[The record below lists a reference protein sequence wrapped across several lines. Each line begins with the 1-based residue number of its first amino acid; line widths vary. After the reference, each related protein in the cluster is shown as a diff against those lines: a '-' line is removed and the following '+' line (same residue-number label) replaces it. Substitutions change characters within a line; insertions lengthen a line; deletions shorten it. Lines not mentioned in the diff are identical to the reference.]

1 MTTGKPIGNMIIN
14 LDLNSSKLTRGLTGA
29 RNAVN
34 YQMKAMKAQMQVMN
48 ASGNKLDVL
57 QVKYTGLGNVL
68 QANQKQIEILTDKY
82 KKSYD
87 ENGKATSATIK
98 YANQLNQATARQAS
112 YEAQIKQTIAAYA
125 ELKTKTTG
133 ITGAINKTSDVLQ
146 KVGNSAQN
154 IGTSLTHGV
163 TIPIA
168 GAVTA
173 VTTAAVKW
181 ESAFAGVK
189 KTNDEIVDSNGNV
202 VYSYSDLEKGL
213 RDLAKELPS
222 SHEEIAGVAEAA
234 GQLGIQTDNV
244 VSFTKTMIDL
254 GESTNMS
261 AETAATSFAR
271 FANIT
276 QMSQKD
282 FERLGAVVVDLGNN
296 LATTES
302 EITEMGLRLAG
313 AGKQVGMSQAEIM
326 SFAAALSSVG
336 IEAEAGGTAFSKVM
350 VQMQLAVEKGVGAL
364 EPLKQTV
371 SRYGYSWEQF
381 VHAITWGGKELT
393 DLSKKIGIS
402 SKDLKKMYKNASESA
417 GSLSSF
423 ADVTGRTS
431 DEFAKLF
438 KSNPSQAIIEFVKGL
453 GEAEKHGTSAISI
466 LSDMDIKE
474 VRLRDSLLRAAN
486 ASGVF
491 EGAIKLGTKAWEE
504 NTALTDEANKR
515 YETTESKVKAL
526 KNEVVDMA
534 IDMGGPFVDA
544 LRDALKV
551 SKPLLETLSKTAK
564 AFSNA
569 SPEIQKSIVK
579 LIALTAAAG
588 PVIKT
593 TGKLSSVI
601 STLGSKFI
609 DLNAHL
615 NKRSAMKAAEKG
627 LNSLGT
633 ASVNGSAGLGKLA
646 GKLGETVGKATAL
659 GGAASSAAGSSGVG
673 AMTAALGGLNPIL
686 LGIVGVGGTL
696 ALGYAAWKKF
706 GEAAWNSSQRV
717 KQWGVDVGEEVDN
730 TLDGVQEKLTGANG
744 KFELLKQGFTE
755 ADATSMADN
764 FERAGKSLETS
775 LTNRISAI
783 DKSLKGLPQSVQQA
797 MKEFADS
804 EKEVMGKSLSTIQE
818 NNEEIKRIRQNA
830 ANEGRKLT
838 ASELKIIQDLS
849 TETSK
854 SYIET
859 LDITAKERKSIL
871 AAMTGD
877 VEQATEAEAKTWIQ
891 SLAKQKA
898 ATTEKY
904 KEMLEEKKKALK
916 DAGASQELID
926 SLEREMDDYIQ
937 TTNDG
942 FDRQISAIAKKYPD
956 LISQVSFS
964 NGQLFSE
971 TAAAIDDT
979 GQYTK
984 VFIDNNEK
992 ILEQAKKTSNEIA
1005 ENSKKTAEE
1014 LGMLADQSTHA
1025 GKVWNSLT
1033 LDPKTGKVKSNV
1045 QEIINE
1051 ATKEFT
1057 KWNELKPV
1065 IHDANLRTNAK
1076 DVISI
1081 AAVENGYWDSMKW
1094 DEKELLLE
1102 DECSKNV
1109 VRALENTEKWKELDI
1124 PSKRAILTSNTPEV
1138 MGETLVNLGLWDT
1151 YKLQVKDLDL
1161 NTYKFYDAI
1170 NGSEEKLNAW
1180 ASLDN
1185 PTKELLLDNAE
1196 FATKIFSSETLLG
1209 RFNQLSPETKYLLVN
1224 NSEFAETILSSDR
1237 MWNEWVNL
1245 PDSEK
1250 NLLVN
1255 NENLATTILSS
1266 EEIYK
1271 RWLQL
1276 PNSQKK
1282 ILADNVDLLN
1292 KITSSQENLEIWKRI
1307 PDPIKVILGNNE
1319 DLKTKLIDGSI
1330 KISDFNKVL
1339 PDLKR
1344 LLGDSTNLAEATV
1357 YANSAIGHFNEKNPV
1372 KKELKGDSSI
1382 VQREA
1387 LAGENALNNFQRN
1400 NPLPKTLRA
1409 KDEAS
1414 GPADVAKAAV
1424 EKFSKGDSVITKT
1437 LKVVADI
1444 GGKVI
1449 NGLNFAKI
1457 LGFEKGTNYHLGG
1470 PAIVNDQRGSLYKEL
1485 VLPKG
1490 GIPFIPEGRNVFLP
1504 NLPKGSKVLN
1514 AKETKQL
1521 IPKYANGIGE
1531 ITTVTNFNPLIQAI
1545 KELIN
1550 TLKNENNTGSTLGS
1564 DTQVSDSNL
1573 LQQISLENLVNQ
1585 NEQYKLIG
1593 TEWISNMIIGW
1604 NEVIP
1609 QFTSNENT
1617 FVTNY
1622 MNQLK
1627 AQNTPNYNLGISWKR
1642 NLMTGW
1648 DSLTST
1654 FINSINLFCNQAI
1667 ITLRNYNSPMYSNGR
1682 SWQQNN
1688 LNGWNSLY
1696 GVFIGRVNQ
1705 LGNDS
1710 INNLRSKNSGFNN
1723 AGSFLMQS
1731 LINGINS
1738 MGSPLTV
1745 TMNSVANRMVGGIG
1759 KGVNGVISGVN
1770 YVLKEVES
1778 SKKIGNWTIPQYA
1791 KGTVGHPGGLAMIN
1805 DQKGPVHE
1813 EYVQMPNGKGFIAK
1827 GRDLLVNLP
1836 KGTQV
1841 LNAKLT
1847 KKLKKYIDIPQYAN
1861 GTNNFDLADLL
1872 DNENAVLKFLD
1883 GKVDY
1888 SDLTNLWLDLTKSGV
1903 KVMAKASNTFLQK
1916 KLSEF
1921 FIHGNFDGAVN
1932 ANGVYQYLVDVAQKV
1947 MTKFPGLTVT
1957 SGYRPGDKYY
1967 HGKRQAIDLAY
1978 PGVSGDSR
1986 YTAAANYAFEKFPSK
2001 IAYVI
2006 TNGRVR
2012 DRSGMSGT
2020 GASGQWTTWPD
2031 GDHFDH
2037 IHLNGLLGSGNI
2049 FKGGSSSG
2057 VERWRSVAIKALKMT
2072 GQYNSANLNA
2082 LLYQMKTESN
2092 GDPRAINNWD
2102 SNAVAGIPSK
2112 GLMQVIDPTFRSY
2125 ALPPYDKDIYDP
2137 LSNILASIRYTLSRY
2152 GSLLNGWRGV
2162 GYENGG
2168 WITKDGL
2175 FRGGE
2180 GNKPEVVV
2188 PLTKKTRAIE
2198 LVGEVLAFLSGKS
2211 KQIMR
2216 SGKNDNRSEELLALI
2231 KQQQQQHNEMM
2242 AVLKAILGKDFIIK
2256 SSDIGKSANSYMG
2269 ADLAKLRYINGGV

>member
-1 MTTGKPIGNMIIN
+1 MSIGKPIGNLFIT
-14 LDLNSSKLTRGLTGA
+14 LDLDSSKLSQGLQKSK
-29 RNAVN
+29 NAI
-34 YQMKAMKAQMQVMN
+34 KHHTTAMNAQVQAMN
-48 ASGNKLDVL
+48 ASGNRLGAL
-57 QVKYTGLGNVL
+57 QAKYDGLNNVL
-68 QANQKQIEILTDKY
+68 KYSQNHMEALIRNY
-82 KKSYD
+82 KKSFD
-87 ENGKATSATIK
+87 ESGNATKATMK
-98 YANQLNQATARQAS
+98 YANQINKTSAEQAIYIAQMKETAG
-112 YEAQIKQTIAAYA
+112 AYA

-133 ITGAINKTSDVLQ
+133 VTGAINKTSEVLG
-146 KVGNSAQN
+146 KA
-154 IGTSLTHGV
+154 GTSMQNVGSSLTRGV
-163 TIPIA
+163 TLPIA

-213 RDLAKELPS
+213 RDLAKELPA

-261 AETAATSFAR
+261 AETAATSLAR

-491 EGAIKLGTKAWEE
+491 EGAIKRGTKAWEE

-579 LIALTAAAG
+579 FIALTAAAG

-627 LNSLGT
+627 LNSLST
-633 ASVNGSAGLGKLA
+633 ASVNGSASLGKLA
-646 GKLGETVGKATAL
+646 GKLGESAGKATAL
-659 GGAASSAAGSSGVG
+659 GGAASSAAGSSGIG
-673 AMTAALGGLNPIL
+673 AMTGALGGLAPAL
-686 LGIVGVGGTL
+686 LGTVGGIGAVTL
-696 ALGYAAWKKF
+696 ALYAGK
-706 GEAAWNSSQRV
+706 EAYDNYQLSGGKWGTEV
-717 KQWGVDVGEEVDN
+717 TEKQDEILSKSYELKENAVRYVQQYA
-730 TLDGVQEKLTGANG
+730 DGVAESAGRAVEANEKIV
-744 KFELLKQGFTE
+744 
-755 ADATSMADN
+755 
-764 FERAGKSLETS
+764 KSLEEILDKELDRKKKAIENLEDETMKKEAEEY
-775 LTNRISAI
+775 LKTLDEKNRKEIEQA
-783 DKSLKGLPQSVQQA
+783 QQ
-797 MKEFADS
+797 KVD
-804 EKEVMGKSLSTIQE
+804 
-818 NNEEIKRIRQNA
+818 EINQILN
-830 ANEGRKLT
+830 T
-838 ASELKIIQDLS
+838 ASENHRSISENERKKIAEIYRGLSTDQLEILGFNKNQRLAIENAYQTDLS
-849 TETSK
+849 KLS
-854 SYIET
+854 
-859 LDITAKERKSIL
+859 
-871 AAMTGD
+871 
-877 VEQATEAEAKTWIQ
+877 
-891 SLAKQKA
+891 
-898 ATTEKY
+898 Y
-904 KEMLEEKKKALK
+904 KELRTRQDDLQSALKEEKKAYEKQKESLREIYKDNPKALK
-916 DAGASQELID
+916 ENLDQLNIEYKNSIQDMIVALSKVMEEQGHDISQLG
-926 SLEREMDDYIQ
+926 DYWEKYGL
-937 TTNDG
+937 TTEEVVEKV
-942 FDRQISAIAKKYPD
+942 SEKAKKNAEV
-956 LISQVSFS
+956 I
-964 NGQLFSE
+964 GM
-971 TAAAIDDT
+971 TAD
-979 GQYTK
+979 
-984 VFIDNNEK
+984 E
-992 ILEQAKKTSNEIA
+992 TSNW
-1005 ENSKKTAEE
+1005 KTA
-1014 LGMLADQSTHA
+1014 STEA
-1025 GKVWNSLT
+1025 AKLWNSLVFDEQT
-1033 LDPKTGKVKSNV
+1033 AEIKSNV
-1045 QEIINE
+1045 EEVIIE
-1051 ATKEFT
+1051 ATKNSET
-1057 KWNELKPV
+1057 WKKLQWV
-1065 IHDANLRTNAK
+1065 VHDVNLDTNART
-1076 DVISI
+1076 ILAE
-1081 AAVENGYWDSMKW
+1081 AAIENGYWDGMSW
-1094 DEKELLLE
+1094 DTKDLILKDNYSETII
-1102 DECSKNV
+1102 
-1109 VRALENTEKWKELDI
+1109 RALEDAEKWKKLDI
-1124 PSKRAILTSNTPEV
+1124 PTKKAILKSNTPEI
-1138 MGETLVNLGLWDT
+1138 MGETLMNLGLWDT

-1161 NTYKFYDAI
+1161 NAYKVYDAI
-1170 NGSEEKLNAW
+1170 DGSKEKLEDW
-1180 ASLDN
+1180 ASLDE
-1185 PTKELLLDNAE
+1185 PTKELLIDNSD
-1196 FATKIFSSETLLG
+1196 FTTKLYYSEEL
-1209 RFNQLSPETKYLLVN
+1209 FNRWQKLSPEAKEITAN
-1224 NSEFAETILSSDR
+1224 NKDFMENVLSSESV
-1237 MWNEWVNL
+1237 WNKWVKLPDNQKKIFIDNKELLTTLMSSEEAYNRWIKL

-1250 NLLVN
+1250 
-1255 NENLATTILSS
+1255 
-1266 EEIYK
+1266 
-1271 RWLQL
+1271 
-1276 PNSQKK
+1276 K
-1282 ILADNVDLLN
+1282 ILANNQDFLDKILNSETTLKRWNELPVNQKEMLANNQDLLD
-1292 KITSSQENLEIWKRI
+1292 KVFASKQSFEAWKQI
-1307 PDPIKVILGNNE
+1307 PDPIKNILGNNE
-1319 DLKTKLIDGSI
+1319 DLLSKIKDGTLSI
-1330 KISDFNKVL
+1330 KTYNETIYPL
-1339 PDLKR
+1339 LKS
-1344 LLGDSTNLAEATV
+1344 LYGNDE
-1357 YANSAIGHFNEKNPV
+1357 GV
-1372 KKELKGDSSI
+1372 KKAVGDASQLIKSYNED
-1382 VQREA
+1382 VQVVEK
-1387 LAGENALNNFQRN
+1387 ALNAVSNASGLSKDIDELNDSWGKVPREDFKKLTVESVFKGN
-1400 NPLPKTLRA
+1400 NPFKHA
-1409 KDEAS
+1409 
-1414 GPADVAKAAV
+1414 
-1424 EKFSKGDSVITKT
+1424 
-1437 LKVVADI
+1437 
-1444 GGKVI
+1444 
-1449 NGLNFAKI
+1449 
-1457 LGFEKGTNYHLGG
+1457 KGTNYHLGG
-1470 PAIVNDQRGSLYKEL
+1470 PAIVNDQKGPLYKEL

-1490 GIPFIPEGRNVFLP
+1490 GTPFIPVGRNVFLP
-1504 NLPKGSKVLN
+1504 DLPKGSKVLN
-1514 AKETKQL
+1514 ARKTKQL

-1545 KELIN
+1545 EELIN

-1573 LQQISLENLVNQ
+1573 LQQISLENLVSQ

-1604 NEVIP
+1604 NEVVP

-1627 AQNTPNYNLGISWKR
+1627 AQNTPNYNLGISWNR

-1648 DSLTST
+1648 NSLTST

-1723 AGSFLMQS
+1723 AGLFLMQS

-1791 KGTVGHPGGLAMIN
+1791 KGTVGHPGGLAVIN

-1888 SDLTNLWLDLTKSGV
+1888 SDLTNLTNLWLDLTKSGV

-2102 SNAVAGIPSK
+2102 SNAAAGIPSK

-2211 KQIMR
+2211 KQIMH
-2216 SGKNDNRSEELLALI
+2216 SGQNDNRSEELLVLI

>member
-34 YQMKAMKAQMQVMN
+34 YQMKAMKAQMQVMD
-48 ASGNKLDVL
+48 ASGNKLGVL
-57 QVKYTGLGNVL
+57 QAKYTGLGNVL
-68 QANQKQIEILTDKY
+68 QANQKQIEILTDRY

-112 YEAQIKQTIAAYA
+112 YEAQIKQTIGAYA
-125 ELKTKTTG
+125 ELQTKTTG
-133 ITGAINKTSDVLQ
+133 ITGVINKTSDVLQ
-146 KVGNSAQN
+146 KAGNSAQN

-213 RDLAKELPS
+213 RDLAKELPA

-402 SKDLKKMYKNASESA
+402 SKDLKEMYKNASESA

-491 EGAIKLGTKAWEE
+491 EGAIKRGTQAWEE

-544 LRDALKV
+544 LRDALKA
-551 SKPLLETLSKTAK
+551 SKPLLETLSTAAK
-564 AFSNA
+564 AFSNT
-569 SPEIQKSIVK
+569 SPEVQKSIVK
-579 LIALTAAAG
+579 LIAWTAAAG
-588 PVIKT
+588 PVLKIAGSGASK
-593 TGKLSSVI
+593 I
-601 STLGSKFI
+601 STFGQAFV
-609 DLNAHL
+609 DLNAKL
-615 NKRSAMKAAEKG
+615 NKHSAMKAAEKG
-627 LNSLGT
+627 LNSLST
-633 ASVNGSAGLGKLA
+633 ASINGSASLPKLA
-646 GKLGETVGKATAL
+646 KNLGETAGKATVL
-659 GGAASSAAGSSGVG
+659 GSAASSAAGSSGVG

-696 ALGYAAWKKF
+696 ALGYAAWKGF
-706 GEAAWNSSQRV
+706 GEEAWNSSQRV
-717 KQWGVDVGEEVDN
+717 KQWGVDVGKEVDGALDNVKVKTNEASGQFGLMVQGFNQN
-730 TLDGVQEKLTGANG
+730 TGPMAKNFETIGATIESSLTKKVEGLDN
-744 KFELLKQGFTE
+744 LLKE
-755 ADATSMADN
+755 
-764 FERAGKSLETS
+764 
-775 LTNRISAI
+775 
-783 DKSLKGLPQSVQQA
+783 LPGTVTDS
-797 MKEFADS
+797 MKEIVEN
-804 EKEVMGKSLSTIQE
+804 EKAMNQSALEKIQE
-818 NNEEIKRIRQNA
+818 NNERIKEIREK
-830 ANEGRKLT
+830 
-838 ASELKIIQDLS
+838 ASREHRDISVAEAQMISDLS
-849 TETSK
+849 KNTAEQ
-854 SYIET
+854 YVNT
-859 LDITAKERKSIL
+859 LDISAEQRKAIL
-871 AAMTGD
+871 NSMTGD
-877 VEQATEAEAKTWIQ
+877 ISKASKEQAETWLK
-891 SLAKQKA
+891 SLGEQRN
-898 ATTEKY
+898 
-904 KEMLEEKKKALK
+904 
-916 DAGASQELID
+916 ASQKHAAQMRKEQEEWLKEWGYN
-926 SLEREMDDYIQ
+926 L
-937 TTNDG
+937 DG
-942 FDRQISAIAKKYPD
+942 EFAQKY
-956 LISQVSFS
+956 L
-964 NGQLFSE
+964 
-971 TAAAIDDT
+971 
-979 GQYTK
+979 
-984 VFIDNNEK
+984 
-992 ILEQAKKTSNEIA
+992 A
-1005 ENSKKTAEE
+1005 EWDK
-1014 LGMLADQSTHA
+1014 
-1025 GKVWNSLT
+1025 
-1033 LDPKTGKVKSNV
+1033 
-1045 QEIINE
+1045 INE
-1051 ATKEFT
+1051 ATTEGFDSQIAAIVQKYPELADKIHLATGELIENAVGANQYLIEDNQKLLDNAGYMADKLAENAKKNADTLKWVAKEGT
-1057 KWNELKPV
+1057 DGAKEWNSLELLDKEGNVKTNAPEIIKEASKNITTWNNLKMV
-1065 IHDANLRTNAK
+1065 LHDANIDSNAK
-1076 DVISI
+1076 KMIGEAAI
-1081 AAVENGYWDSMKW
+1081 ANDLWRGMAWEDKEAVLQDEFSVNVYKALESSGKW
-1094 DEKELLLE
+1094 DELNFEQKKAVLY
-1102 DECSKNV
+1102 
-1109 VRALENTEKWKELDI
+1109 
-1124 PSKRAILTSNTPEV
+1124 SNTPEV
-1138 MGETLVNLGLWDT
+1138 MAETLFNLGLWND
-1151 YKLQVKDLDL
+1151 YQPEIKKLNAK
-1161 NTYKFYDAI
+1161 NYDFLQTLSK
-1170 NGSEEKLNAW
+1170 SEEKLKIWNETPI
-1180 ASLDN
+1180 DI
-1185 PTKELLLDNAE
+1185 KEL
-1196 FATKIFSSETLLG
+1196 FAKNTDFLNKIFSSEESLK
-1209 RFNQLSPETKYLLVN
+1209 RWNEIP
-1224 NSEFAETILSSDR
+1224 NSEKELLANNIDFLTKILASKETLDK
-1237 MWNEWVNL
+1237 WN
-1245 PDSEK
+1245 
-1250 NLLVN
+1250 
-1255 NENLATTILSS
+1255 
-1266 EEIYK
+1266 
-1271 RWLQL
+1271 QL
-1276 PNSQKK
+1276 PNLQKRM
-1282 ILADNVDLLN
+1282 LADNSDLLAKVFASEESWN
-1292 KITSSQENLEIWKRI
+1292 AWKKL
-1307 PDPIKVILGNNE
+1307 PDPVKSMLGDNIDILSKVR
-1319 DLKTKLIDGSI
+1319 DGT
-1330 KISDFNKVL
+1330 ISVGEYNKNVL
-1339 PDLKR
+1339 PQLKK
-1344 LLGDSTNLAEATV
+1344 LLGDNTSLTSSVGDATKAV
-1357 YANSAIGHFNEKNPV
+1357 RYYNEKIIPV
-1372 KKELKGDSSI
+1372 SKKLNAKT
-1382 VQREA
+1382 
-1387 LAGENALNNFQRN
+1387 NALEVSSALDILNTSWDGLLKKSEKKVSIDFI
-1400 NPLPKTLRA
+1400 
-1409 KDEAS
+1409 
-1414 GPADVAKAAV
+1414 GPMPNA
-1424 EKFSKGDSVITKT
+1424 
-1437 LKVVADI
+1437 
-1444 GGKVI
+1444 
-1449 NGLNFAKI
+1449 
-1457 LGFEKGTNYHLGG
+1457 KGTNFHPGG
-1470 PAIVNDQRGSLYKEL
+1470 SALVNDQKGPIYEEL
-1485 VLPKG
+1485 IQLPTGQSFIPKG
-1490 GIPFIPEGRNVFLP
+1490 RNIVLDLP
-1504 NLPKGSKVLN
+1504 RGSKVLN
-1514 AKETKQL
+1514 ATKTKRL
-1521 IPKYANGIGE
+1521 IPKYADGVGNITAVSPVPNLDALILALNELVTALKAQMLNG
-1531 ITTVTNFNPLIQAI
+1531 QA
-1545 KELIN
+1545 N
-1550 TLKNENNTGSTLGS
+1550 SS
-1564 DTQVSDSNL
+1564 DGALNKANIIESL
-1573 LQQISLENLVNQ
+1573 LPEDIA
-1585 NEQYKLIG
+1585 EQYSSIG
-1593 TEWISNMIIGW
+1593 VDWLNNLMNGW
-1604 NEVIP
+1604 NSAVP
-1609 QFTSNENT
+1609 QFTASETLFISNYQNA
-1617 FVTNY
+1617 
-1622 MNQLK
+1622 LK
-1627 AQNTPNYNLGISWKR
+1627 LQNTPNYVQGVTWNK
-1642 NLMTGW
+1642 NLMNGW
-1648 DSLTST
+1648 SSLTGS
-1654 FINSINLFCNQAI
+1654 FITITNSFCNQVM
-1667 ITLRNYNSPMYSNGR
+1667 ITLRNYNTPMYNNGR

-1710 INNLRSKNSGFNN
+1710 INNLRSKNGGFNA
-1723 AGSFLMQS
+1723 AGSFLMHS

-1738 MGSPLTV
+1738 MGSPLSS

-1778 SKKIGNWTIPQYA
+1778 SKTIGNWSIPQYA

-1841 LNAKLT
+1841 LNATLT
-1847 KKLKKYIDIPQYAN
+1847 KKLKKYINIPRYAN
-1861 GTNNFDLADLL
+1861 GTNNFDLTDLL

-1888 SDLTNLWLDLTKSGV
+1888 SNLTNLWLDMTKSGV
-1903 KVMAKASNTFLQK
+1903 KVMAKASNKFLQT

-1921 FIHGNFDGAVN
+1921 FTHGNFDGAVN
-1932 ANGVYQYLVDVAQKV
+1932 ANGVYQYLVDIAQRV
-1947 MTKFPGLTVT
+1947 MAKFPGLTVT
-1957 SGYRPGDKYY
+1957 SGYRPGDRYY

-1978 PGVSGDSR
+1978 PGVSGDSL
-1986 YTAAANYAFEKFPSK
+1986 YTAAANYAFEKFPAK

-2020 GASGQWTTWPD
+2020 GASGQWTAWPD

-2037 IHLNGLLGSGNI
+2037 IHLNGLLGAGNI
-2049 FKGGSSSG
+2049 FKGGSSTG

-2082 LLYQMKTESN
+2082 LLYQMQTESN
-2092 GDPRAINNWD
+2092 GNPKAINNWD
-2102 SNAVAGIPSK
+2102 SNAAAGIPSK

-2125 ALPPYDKDIYDP
+2125 ALPPYNKDIYDP

-2168 WITKDGL
+2168 WIMKDGL

-2211 KQIMR
+2211 KQMMH
-2216 SGKNDNRSEELLALI
+2216 SGQMDNHSEELLALI
-2231 KQQQQQHNEMM
+2231 KQQKQQHNEMM
-2242 AVLKAILGKDFIIK
+2242 AILKAILGKDFIIK

-2269 ADLAKLRYINGGV
+2269 ADLAKLRYINGGI

>member
-1 MTTGKPIGNMIIN
+1 MTSGKPIGNMIIN

-48 ASGNKLDVL
+48 ASGNKLGVL
-57 QVKYTGLGNVL
+57 QAKYTGLGNVL

-112 YEAQIKQTIAAYA
+112 YEAQIKQTIGAYA

-213 RDLAKELPS
+213 RDLAKELPA

-350 VQMQLAVEKGVGAL
+350 VQMQLAVEKGVEAL

-393 DLSKKIGIS
+393 AISKKMGIPTS
-402 SKDLKKMYKNASESA
+402 ELKKLYKEANKAA
-417 GSLSSF
+417 GSLNDF
-423 ADVTGRTS
+423 ANVTGRTGE
-431 DEFAKLF
+431 EFAELF
-438 KSNPSQAIIEFVKGL
+438 KNNPSQAIIEFVKGL

-491 EGAIKLGTKAWEE
+491 EDAIKRGTKAWEE

-544 LRDALKV
+544 LRDALKA
-551 SKPLLETLSKTAK
+551 SKPLLETLSTAAK
-564 AFSNA
+564 AFSNT
-569 SPEIQKSIVK
+569 SPEVQKSIVK
-579 LIALTAAAG
+579 LIAWTAAAG
-588 PVIKT
+588 PVLKIAGSGASK
-593 TGKLSSVI
+593 I
-601 STLGSKFI
+601 SAFGQAFV
-609 DLNAHL
+609 DLNAKL
-615 NKRSAMKAAEKG
+615 NKRSAMKAAEKS
-627 LNSLGT
+627 LNSLST
-633 ASVNGSAGLGKLA
+633 ASINGSASLGKLA
-646 GKLGETVGKATAL
+646 GKLGESAGKATVL
-659 GGAASSAAGSSGVG
+659 GSAASSAAGTSGVG
-673 AMTAALGGLNPIL
+673 AMTAALGGLNPII

-696 ALGYAAWKKF
+696 ALGYAAWKTF
-706 GEAAWNSSQRV
+706 GEEAWNSSQRV

-730 TLDGVQEKLTGANG
+730 TLDIVKVKTNEASGQFGLMVQGFNQNTEPMAKNFETIGATIESSLTKKVEGLDN
-744 KFELLKQGFTE
+744 LLK
-755 ADATSMADN
+755 
-764 FERAGKSLETS
+764 K
-775 LTNRISAI
+775 
-783 DKSLKGLPQSVQQA
+783 LPGTVTDS
-797 MKEFADS
+797 MKEIVEN
-804 EKEVMGKSLSTIQE
+804 EKEMNQSALEKIKE
-818 NNEEIKRIRQNA
+818 NNERIKEIREK
-830 ANEGRKLT
+830 
-838 ASELKIIQDLS
+838 ASREHRDISVAEAQMINDLS
-849 TETSK
+849 KNIAEQ
-854 SYIET
+854 YVNT
-859 LDITAKERKSIL
+859 LDISAEQRKAIL
-871 AAMTGD
+871 NSMTGD
-877 VEQATEAEAKTWIQ
+877 ISKASKEQAETWLKSLGEQRDASQKHAAQMRKEQEEWLKEWGYNLDGEFAQKYLAEWDKIND
-891 SLAKQKA
+891 
-898 ATTEKY
+898 ATTEGFDSQIAAIVQKY
-904 KEMLEEKKKALK
+904 PELADKIHLAT
-916 DAGASQELID
+916 GELIENAVGANQYLIED
-926 SLEREMDDYIQ
+926 NQKLLDNAGYMADKLAE
-937 TTNDG
+937 N
-942 FDRQISAIAKKYPD
+942 AKK
-956 LISQVSFS
+956 
-964 NGQLFSE
+964 N
-971 TAAAIDDT
+971 ADT
-979 GQYTK
+979 LK
-984 VFIDNNEK
+984 WV
-992 ILEQAKKTSNEIA
+992 AKEGTDGAKE
-1005 ENSKKTAEE
+1005 
-1014 LGMLADQSTHA
+1014 
-1025 GKVWNSLT
+1025 WNSLEL
-1033 LDPKTGKVKSNV
+1033 LDKEGNVKTNAR
-1045 QEIINE
+1045 EIIKE
-1051 ATKEFT
+1051 ASKNITT
-1057 KWNELKPV
+1057 WNNLKMV
-1065 IHDANLRTNAK
+1065 LHDANIDSNAK
-1076 DVISI
+1076 KMIGEAAI
-1081 AAVENGYWDSMKW
+1081 ANDLWRGMAWEDKEAVLQDEFSVNIYKALESSGKW
-1094 DEKELLLE
+1094 DELNFEQKKIVLY
-1102 DECSKNV
+1102 
-1109 VRALENTEKWKELDI
+1109 
-1124 PSKRAILTSNTPEV
+1124 SNTPEV
-1138 MGETLVNLGLWDT
+1138 MAETLFNLGLWND
-1151 YKLQVKDLDL
+1151 YQPEIKKLNAQ
-1161 NTYKFYDAI
+1161 NYDFLQTLSK
-1170 NGSEEKLNAW
+1170 SEEKLKIWNETPV
-1180 ASLDN
+1180 DI
-1185 PTKELLLDNAE
+1185 KEL
-1196 FATKIFSSETLLG
+1196 FAKNTDFLNKIFSSEESLKRWNEIPNSEKELLANNIDFLTKILTSKETLDKW
-1209 RFNQLSPETKYLLVN
+1209 NQLPDLQK
-1224 NSEFAETILSSDR
+1224 R
-1237 MWNEWVNL
+1237 M
-1245 PDSEK
+1245 
-1250 NLLVN
+1250 
-1255 NENLATTILSS
+1255 
-1266 EEIYK
+1266 
-1271 RWLQL
+1271 
-1276 PNSQKK
+1276 
-1282 ILADNVDLLN
+1282 LADNSDLLAKVFASEESWN
-1292 KITSSQENLEIWKRI
+1292 AWKKL
-1307 PDPIKVILGNNE
+1307 PDPV
-1319 DLKTKLIDGSI
+1319 
-1330 KISDFNKVL
+1330 
-1339 PDLKR
+1339 KR
-1344 LLGDSTNLAEATV
+1344 LLGDNIDILSKVRDGTISVGEYNKNVLPQLKKLLGDNTSLTSSVGDATEAV
-1357 YANSAIGHFNEKNPV
+1357 RYYNEKIIPASKTLNA
-1372 KKELKGDSSI
+1372 KT
-1382 VQREA
+1382 
-1387 LAGENALNNFQRN
+1387 NALEVSSALDILNTSWDGLLKKSEKKVSIDFI
-1400 NPLPKTLRA
+1400 
-1409 KDEAS
+1409 
-1414 GPADVAKAAV
+1414 GPMPNA
-1424 EKFSKGDSVITKT
+1424 
-1437 LKVVADI
+1437 
-1444 GGKVI
+1444 
-1449 NGLNFAKI
+1449 
-1457 LGFEKGTNYHLGG
+1457 KGTNFHPGG
-1470 PAIVNDQRGSLYKEL
+1470 SALVNDQKGPIYEEL
-1485 VLPKG
+1485 IQLPNGRSFIPKG
-1490 GIPFIPEGRNVFLP
+1490 RNIVLDLP
-1504 NLPKGSKVLN
+1504 RGSKVLN
-1514 AKETKQL
+1514 ATKTKRL
-1521 IPKYANGIGE
+1521 IPKYADGVGNITSVSPIPNLDTLILALNELVTVLKAQVLNGQANSSDGALNKAN
-1531 ITTVTNFNPLIQAI
+1531 ITESLLP
-1545 KELIN
+1545 E
-1550 TLKNENNTGSTLGS
+1550 
-1564 DTQVSDSNL
+1564 DTA
-1573 LQQISLENLVNQ
+1573 
-1585 NEQYKLIG
+1585 EQYSSIG
-1593 TEWISNMIIGW
+1593 VDWLNNLMNGW
-1604 NEVIP
+1604 NSAVP
-1609 QFTSNENT
+1609 KFTASETLFISSYQNA
-1617 FVTNY
+1617 
-1622 MNQLK
+1622 LK
-1627 AQNTPNYNLGISWKR
+1627 LQNTPNYVQGVTWNK
-1642 NLMTGW
+1642 NLMNGW
-1648 DSLTST
+1648 NSLTGT
-1654 FINSINLFCNQAI
+1654 FIATINSFCNQVMV
-1667 ITLRNYNSPMYSNGR
+1667 TLRNYNTPIYNNGR
-1682 SWQQNN
+1682 AWQQNN

-1696 GVFIGRVNQ
+1696 GSFIARVNQ

-1710 INNLRSKNSGFNN
+1710 INNIRSKNGGFNA

-1738 MGSPLTV
+1738 MGSPLSS

-1778 SKKIGNWTIPQYA
+1778 SKTIGNWTIPQYA

-1813 EYVQMPNGKGFIAK
+1813 EYVQMPNGKGFIVK

-1841 LNAKLT
+1841 LNATLT
-1847 KKLKKYIDIPQYAN
+1847 KKLKKYINIPRYAN

-1888 SDLTNLWLDLTKSGV
+1888 SNLTNLWLDMTKSGV
-1903 KVMAKASNTFLQK
+1903 KVMAKASNKFLQT

-1921 FIHGNFDGAVN
+1921 FTHGNFDGAIN
-1932 ANGVYQYLVDVAQKV
+1932 ANGVYQYLVDIAQRV
-1947 MTKFPGLTVT
+1947 MAKFPGLTVT
-1957 SGYRPGDKYY
+1957 SGYRPGDRYY

-2020 GASGQWTTWPD
+2020 GASGRWTAWPD

-2037 IHLNGLLGSGNI
+2037 IHLNGLLGTGNI
-2049 FKGGSSSG
+2049 FKGGNSTG

-2082 LLYQMKTESN
+2082 LLHQMQTESN
-2092 GDPRAINNWD
+2092 GNPKAINNWD
-2102 SNAVAGIPSK
+2102 SNAAAGIPSK

-2125 ALPPYDKDIYDP
+2125 ALPPYNKDIYDP

-2168 WITKDGL
+2168 WIMKDGL

-2216 SGKNDNRSEELLALI
+2216 SGQNDNHSEELLALI

-2242 AVLKAILGKDFIIK
+2242 AILKAILGKDFIIK

-2269 ADLAKLRYINGGV
+2269 ADLAKLRYINGGI

>member
-1 MTTGKPIGNMIIN
+1 MTTGKPIGNIIIN
-14 LDLNSSKLTRGLTGA
+14 LNLNSSKLTRGLTGA

-34 YQMKAMKAQMQVMN
+34 YQMKAMKAQMQVMD
-48 ASGNKLDVL
+48 ASGNKLGVL
-57 QVKYTGLGNVL
+57 QAKYTGLGNVL

-112 YEAQIKQTIAAYA
+112 YEAQIKQTIGAYA
-125 ELKTKTTG
+125 ELQTKTTG
-133 ITGAINKTSDVLQ
+133 ITGVINKTSDVLQ
-146 KVGNSAQN
+146 KAGNSAQN

-213 RDLAKELPS
+213 RDLAKELPA

-402 SKDLKKMYKNASESA
+402 SKDLKEMYKNASESA

-491 EGAIKLGTKAWEE
+491 EGAIKRGTQAWEE

-526 KNEVVDMA
+526 KNEVVDIA

-544 LRDALKV
+544 LRDALKA
-551 SKPLLETLSKTAK
+551 SKPLLETLSKAAK
-564 AFSNA
+564 AFSNT
-569 SPEIQKSIVK
+569 SPEVQKSIVK
-579 LIALTAAAG
+579 LIAWTTAAG
-588 PVIKT
+588 PVLKIAGSGASK
-593 TGKLSSVI
+593 I
-601 STLGSKFI
+601 STFGQAFV
-609 DLNAHL
+609 DLNAKL

-627 LNSLGT
+627 LNFLST
-633 ASVNGSAGLGKLA
+633 VSINGSASLGNLA
-646 GKLGETVGKATAL
+646 KNLGETAGKATVL
-659 GGAASSAAGSSGVG
+659 GSATSSAAGSSGIG

-696 ALGYAAWKKF
+696 ALGYAAWKTF
-706 GEAAWNSSQRV
+706 GEEAWNSSQRV
-717 KQWGVDVGEEVDN
+717 KQWGVDVGREVDGTLDTVKVKTNEASGQFGLMVQGFNQNTGPIAKNFETIGATIESSLTKKVEGLDNLLKNLPGTVTDSMKEIVENEKAMNQSALEKIKENNERIKEIREKASREHRDISVAEAQMISDLSKNTAEQYVN
-730 TLDGVQEKLTGANG
+730 TLD
-744 KFELLKQGFTE
+744 
-755 ADATSMADN
+755 
-764 FERAGKSLETS
+764 
-775 LTNRISAI
+775 ISAE
-783 DKSLKGLPQSVQQA
+783 Q
-797 MKEFADS
+797 
-804 EKEVMGKSLSTIQE
+804 
-818 NNEEIKRIRQNA
+818 
-830 ANEGRKLT
+830 RK
-838 ASELKIIQDLS
+838 A
-849 TETSK
+849 
-854 SYIET
+854 
-859 LDITAKERKSIL
+859 IL
-871 AAMTGD
+871 ISMTGD
-877 VEQATEAEAKTWIQ
+877 ISKASKEQAETWLK
-891 SLAKQKA
+891 SLGEQRN
-898 ATTEKY
+898 
-904 KEMLEEKKKALK
+904 
-916 DAGASQELID
+916 ASQKHAAQMRKEQEEWLKEWGYN
-926 SLEREMDDYIQ
+926 L
-937 TTNDG
+937 DG
-942 FDRQISAIAKKYPD
+942 EFAQKY
-956 LISQVSFS
+956 L
-964 NGQLFSE
+964 
-971 TAAAIDDT
+971 
-979 GQYTK
+979 
-984 VFIDNNEK
+984 
-992 ILEQAKKTSNEIA
+992 A
-1005 ENSKKTAEE
+1005 EWDK
-1014 LGMLADQSTHA
+1014 
-1025 GKVWNSLT
+1025 
-1033 LDPKTGKVKSNV
+1033 
-1045 QEIINE
+1045 INE
-1051 ATKEFT
+1051 ATTEGFDSQIAAIVQKYPELADKIHLATGELIENAVGANQYLIEDNQKLLDNAGYMADKLAENAKKNADTLKWVAKEGT
-1057 KWNELKPV
+1057 DGAKEWNSLELLDKEGNVKTNAPEIIKEASKNITTWNNLKMV
-1065 IHDANLRTNAK
+1065 LHDANIDSNAK
-1076 DVISI
+1076 KMIGEAAI
-1081 AAVENGYWDSMKW
+1081 ANDLWRGMAWEDKEAVLQDEFSVNIYKALESSGKW
-1094 DEKELLLE
+1094 DELNFEQKKAVLY
-1102 DECSKNV
+1102 
-1109 VRALENTEKWKELDI
+1109 
-1124 PSKRAILTSNTPEV
+1124 SNTPEV
-1138 MGETLVNLGLWDT
+1138 MAETLFNLGLWNA
-1151 YKLQVKDLDL
+1151 YQPEIK
-1161 NTYKFYDAI
+1161 
-1170 NGSEEKLNAW
+1170 KLNAKNYDFLQTLSKSEKKLKIW
-1180 ASLDN
+1180 NETPVDIKGL
-1185 PTKELLLDNAE
+1185 
-1196 FATKIFSSETLLG
+1196 FAKNTDFLNKIFSSEESLKRWNEIPNSEKELLANNIDFLTKILTSKETLDKW
-1209 RFNQLSPETKYLLVN
+1209 NQL
-1224 NSEFAETILSSDR
+1224 
-1237 MWNEWVNL
+1237 
-1245 PDSEK
+1245 PD
-1250 NLLVN
+1250 LQ
-1255 NENLATTILSS
+1255 
-1266 EEIYK
+1266 K
-1271 RWLQL
+1271 R
-1276 PNSQKK
+1276 
-1282 ILADNVDLLN
+1282 ILADNSDLLAKVFASEESWNAWKKLPDPVKRMLGDNIDILSKVRDGTISVGEYN
-1292 KITSSQENLEIWKRI
+1292 KNVLPQLKKMLGDNTSLTSS
-1307 PDPIKVILGNNE
+1307 V
-1319 DLKTKLIDGSI
+1319 
-1330 KISDFNKVL
+1330 
-1339 PDLKR
+1339 
-1344 LLGDSTNLAEATV
+1344 GDATEAV
-1357 YANSAIGHFNEKNPV
+1357 RYYNEKIIP
-1372 KKELKGDSSI
+1372 
-1382 VQREA
+1382 A
-1387 LAGENALNNFQRN
+1387 
-1400 NPLPKTLRA
+1400 PKTLNA
-1409 KDEAS
+1409 KTNALEVSSALDILNTSWDGLLKKSEKKVS
-1414 GPADVAKAAV
+1414 IDFIGPMPNA
-1424 EKFSKGDSVITKT
+1424 
-1437 LKVVADI
+1437 
-1444 GGKVI
+1444 
-1449 NGLNFAKI
+1449 
-1457 LGFEKGTNYHLGG
+1457 KGTNFHPGG
-1470 PAIVNDQRGSLYKEL
+1470 SALVNDQKGPIYEEL
-1485 VLPKG
+1485 IQLPTGQSFIPKG
-1490 GIPFIPEGRNVFLP
+1490 RNIVLDLP
-1504 NLPKGSKVLN
+1504 RGSKVLN
-1514 AKETKQL
+1514 ATKTKRL
-1521 IPKYANGIGE
+1521 IPKYADGVGN
-1531 ITTVTNFNPLIQAI
+1531 ITV
-1545 KELIN
+1545 
-1550 TLKNENNTGSTLGS
+1550 
-1564 DTQVSDSNL
+1564 VSPVSNL
-1573 LQQISLENLVNQ
+1573 DALILALNELVTALKAQMLNGQAHSSDGALNKANIIESLLPEDIAEQ
-1585 NEQYKLIG
+1585 SEQYSSIG
-1593 TEWISNMIIGW
+1593 VDWLNNLMNGW
-1604 NEVIP
+1604 NSAVP
-1609 QFTSNENT
+1609 QFTASETLFISNYQNA
-1617 FVTNY
+1617 
-1622 MNQLK
+1622 LK
-1627 AQNTPNYNLGISWKR
+1627 LQNTPNYVQGVTWNK
-1642 NLMTGW
+1642 NLM
-1648 DSLTST
+1648 
-1654 FINSINLFCNQAI
+1654 
-1667 ITLRNYNSPMYSNGR
+1667 
-1682 SWQQNN
+1682 
-1688 LNGWNSLY
+1688 NGWNSLY

-1710 INNLRSKNSGFNN
+1710 INNLRSKNGGFNA

-1738 MGSPLTV
+1738 MGSPLSS

-1778 SKKIGNWTIPQYA
+1778 SKTIGNWAIPQYA

-1841 LNAKLT
+1841 LNATLT
-1847 KKLKKYIDIPQYAN
+1847 KKLKKYINIPRYAN

-1888 SDLTNLWLDLTKSGV
+1888 SNLTNLWLDMTKSGV
-1903 KVMAKASNTFLQK
+1903 KVMAKASNKFLQT

-1921 FIHGNFDGAVN
+1921 FTHGNFDGAVN
-1932 ANGVYQYLVDVAQKV
+1932 ANGVYQYLVDIAQRV
-1947 MTKFPGLTVT
+1947 MAKFPGLTVT
-1957 SGYRPGDKYY
+1957 SGYRPGDRYY

-2020 GASGQWTTWPD
+2020 GASGQWTAWPD

-2037 IHLNGLLGSGNI
+2037 IHLNGLLGVGNI
-2049 FKGGSSSG
+2049 FKVGSSTG

-2082 LLYQMKTESN
+2082 LLHQMQTESN
-2092 GDPRAINNWD
+2092 GNPKAINNWD
-2102 SNAVAGIPSK
+2102 SNAAAGIPSK
-2112 GLMQVIDPTFRSY
+2112 GLMQVIDTTFRSY
-2125 ALPPYDKDIYDP
+2125 ALPPYNKDIYDP

-2168 WITKDGL
+2168 WIMKDGL

-2216 SGKNDNRSEELLALI
+2216 IGQNDNHSEELLALI
-2231 KQQQQQHNEMM
+2231 KQQQQQYNEMM
-2242 AVLKAILGKDFIIK
+2242 AILKAILGKDFIIK

-2269 ADLAKLRYINGGV
+2269 ADLAKLRYINGGI